1 MERLVWW
8 LIFAVFT
15 AVVLLGLF
23 VLATVI
29 SLNPETASFVLGL
42 LGFWLFANRL
52 IFGFGQIANMAG
64 AIAQGEEVTSEEVA
78 EKVAKSPEEAKLRG
92 LAELNAVTLLSM
104 WRGALE
110 PFKYA
115 YYLGFFLV
123 FLFAVLFELNIIS
136 SAVIGPIVIA
146 LTLGAAIPTVL
157 VWGLELLADRCLA
170 GALEKAVKDLEKLE
184 EEEKKEENP
193 QEREEEK

>member
-1 MERLVWW
+1 MERVIWW
-8 LIFAVFT
+8 IAFAVFT
-15 AVVLLGLF
+15 AIVLMGFFL
-23 VLATVI
+23 LATAV
-29 SLNPETASFVLGL
+29 SAKPETAAFVLGL

-52 IFGFGQIANMAG
+52 IFGFGQIANLASS
-64 AIAQGEEVTSEEVA
+64 IAQGEEVDSKEVA
-78 EKVAKSPEEAKLRG
+78 KKVAKRPEEAKLRG
-92 LAELNAVTLLSM
+92 LEELNAVTLLSM

-123 FLFAVLFELNIIS
+123 FLLAVLFELNIVS

-157 VWGLELLADRCLA
+157 VWGLEMLADRYLVK
-170 GALEKAVKDLEKLE
+170 ALEKTVEDLEKLKE
-184 EEEKKEENP
+184 EAIAEGKENEKKE
-193 QEREEEK
+193 

>member
-1 MERLVWW
+1 MERVIWW
-8 LIFAVFT
+8 IAFAVFT
-15 AVVLLGLF
+15 AIILLGFF
-23 VLATVI
+23 VLATVV
-29 SLNPETASFVLGL
+29 SANPETAAFVLGL

-52 IFGFGQIANMAG
+52 LFGFGQIANLAS
-64 AIAQGEEVTSEEVA
+64 AIAEGEEVDSKEVA
-78 EKVAKSPEEAKLRG
+78 KKVAKRPEEAKLRG
-92 LAELNAVTLLSM
+92 LEELNAVTLLSM

-123 FLFAVLFELNIIS
+123 FLLAVLFELNIVS

-157 VWGLELLADRCLA
+157 VWGLEMLADRYLVK
-170 GALEKAVKDLEKLE
+170 ALEKAIEDLERLE
-184 EEEKKEENP
+184 QETKEE
-193 QEREEEK
+193 QSQKGEENK

>member
-1 MERLVWW
+1 MERVIWW
-8 LIFAVFT
+8 IAFAVFT
-15 AVVLLGLF
+15 AIILLGFF
-23 VLATVI
+23 VLATVV
-29 SLNPETASFVLGL
+29 SAKPETAAFVLGL

-52 IFGFGQIANMAG
+52 LFGFGQIANLAS
-64 AIAQGEEVTSEEVA
+64 AIAEGEEVDSKEVA
-78 EKVAKSPEEAKLRG
+78 KKVAKRPEEAKLRG
-92 LAELNAVTLLSM
+92 LEELNAVTLLSM

-123 FLFAVLFELNIIS
+123 FLLAVLFELNIVS

-157 VWGLELLADRCLA
+157 VWGLEMLADRYLVK
-170 GALEKAVKDLEKLE
+170 ALEKAIEDLEKLE
-184 EEEKKEENP
+184 QETKEEQP
-193 QEREEEK
+193 QKGEENK